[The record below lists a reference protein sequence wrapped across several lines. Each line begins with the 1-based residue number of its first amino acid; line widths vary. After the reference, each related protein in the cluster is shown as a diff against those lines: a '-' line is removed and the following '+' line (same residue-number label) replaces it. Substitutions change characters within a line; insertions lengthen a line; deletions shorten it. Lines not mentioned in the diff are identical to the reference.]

1 MADPVPKLDLA
12 NLVEEHH
19 QVLYRYAFRL
29 TGAVPEAED
38 LTQQTFLVAQ
48 QKLAQVREAASVRGW
63 LFAVLRNCYLKGF
76 RKPSP
81 LCATSLDL
89 DVESIAAA
97 DVDQPLDREALQN
110 AIGRLPEEFKLVVLM
125 FYFEELSYRE
135 IAAQLSVPLGTV
147 MSRLSRAKSVLR
159 RLLEPAAAE
168 AAPSGVPSRRENG
181 SMAAEKTRAPEKI
194 ASPLAERSLAARR
207 GDLPQ

>member
-1 MADPVPKLDLA
+1 MSIS
-12 NLVEEHH
+12 
-19 QVLYRYAFRL
+19 R
-29 TGAVPEAED
+29 
-38 LTQQTFLVAQ
+38 
-48 QKLAQVREAASVRGW
+48 
-63 LFAVLRNCYLKGF
+63 
-76 RKPSP
+76 
-81 LCATSLDL
+81 
-89 DVESIAAA
+89 SIARRS
-97 DVDQPLDREALQN
+97 QS

-168 AAPSGVPSRRENG
+168 AAASGVPSRREIG